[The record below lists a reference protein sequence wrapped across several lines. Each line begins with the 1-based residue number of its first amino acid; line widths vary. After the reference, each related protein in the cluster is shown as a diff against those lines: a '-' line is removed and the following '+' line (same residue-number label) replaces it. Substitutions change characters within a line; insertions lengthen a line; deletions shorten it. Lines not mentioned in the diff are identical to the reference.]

1 MLHREEEGIAR
12 RCVIIMLRQFIG
24 ITIIRMGTA
33 LGDAAEETSGLA
45 LSEALLA
52 VRFIIR

>member
-1 MLHREEEGIAR
+1 MRRREEEGIAR

-45 LSEALLA
+45 LSEALSVEL
-52 VRFIIR
+52 FIIR